1 MVVGDVVPEQVFEL
15 AKKHFGPLKP
25 SELKQPKPRI
35 ESQQRGLRR
44 ITVRAPAE
52 LPYLLMGYKVP
63 VLKTAAE
70 EWEPYALEV
79 LAGVLDGG
87 DSARLT
93 KSLIRKQQLAA
104 SAGAGYNLYSM
115 RQDLFLLDGTP
126 AQGHTTAELEKA
138 LRNEI
143 EQLKSEP
150 VSEQELARIKAQVVA
165 GKTYEQDSP
174 FYQAMQMGT
183 LETVGLGWQRIDE
196 YTDRVLAITAEQLQ
210 TVARKYLIDD
220 HLTIAELEP
229 LPLKKNTKNNQGGEQ
244 HAAH

>member
-1 MVVGDVVPEQVFEL
+1 MGHIRNYSF
-15 AKKHFGPLKP
+15 KY
-25 SELKQPKPRI
+25 
-35 ESQQRGLRR
+35 QRKAQIFGLRQER
-44 ITVRAPAE
+44 LGVANQRKRCYRQA
-52 LPYLLMGYKVP
+52 
-63 VLKTAAE
+63 VLHHQ
-70 EWEPYALEV
+70 
-79 LAGVLDGG
+79 
-87 DSARLT
+87 SQ
-93 KSLIRKQQLAA
+93 SLIRKQQLAA

-138 LRNEI
+138 LRDEI
-143 EQLKSEP
+143 ERLKTKP

-183 LETVGLGWQRIDE
+183 LETVGLGWQRMDE
-196 YTDRVLAITAEQLQ
+196 YTDRVLAITAKQLQ

-220 HLTIAELEP
+220 HLSIAELKP
-229 LPLKKNTKNNQGGEQ
+229 LPLEKNTNNNQGGEQ